1 MDSAADFLKTKSG
14 MNKNKVLKSS
24 VLPLAL
30 CLTTMTFS
38 PILVSKAIAEVQNVQ
53 QGELVKGTI
62 VDETGEPIIG
72 ATVLVVGGSATQG
85 TVADMD
91 GNFSIKVKPGA
102 KLKISYIGFA
112 DQVVPAKNGM
122 KVTMK
127 EGGAVNLNA
136 VEVVAYG
143 VQKKVTMTGA
153 ISSVKS
159 EDLVRTSVGSVNN
172 VLGGQLSGVTTVQYS
187 GEPGSDAAE
196 IFVRGK
202 ATWGDSQPLIQ
213 VDGVERTMAD
223 IDPNEIES
231 VTVLKDA
238 SATAV
243 FGVRG
248 ANGVVLITTKRGAQ
262 GKAKINVSTSWTALA
277 PTKMVEQASSYEYA
291 NFYNQ
296 MSLNDYWMRANKSV
310 AIGKYP
316 DLDAYT
322 AEHTFSNSFSEG
334 IIQKF
339 ATGSDPIRFPSTK
352 WADYIMKDVTLQQ
365 QHNLN
370 ISGGTDRVK
379 YFISAGYY
387 SQDGLFKEFDAGY
400 NYGYQYHRFNYRSNL
415 DLKATKTTTLS
426 FNVAGNVSN
435 ADKPYT
441 GSGAAGLIKQIY
453 YATPFSSPGIVD
465 NKLVYCTADYDD
477 QKLPFVGNAG
487 MGYYGNGFMQTNIN
501 KIQMDLVLDQK
512 LDFIT
517 KGLSFK
523 AKGSYNSAYTIN
535 KQGKSVVASF
545 NPLIQYEKDDQGQFI
560 LDAEGNKKIILNAD
574 GTPYIVY
581 RQNGNDT
588 DPSYSASQAKAR
600 DWYLE
605 GSFNYSRVFDKHTV
619 NALLL
624 YNQSKQYY
632 YSNSSYPDVPR
643 SYVGLVGRVTYD
655 YASRYMAEFNMG
667 YNGSENFAPGRRFGV
682 FPAGSVGW
690 ILSEEKFWKP
700 ISKVASFFKIRASW
714 GLVGNDKTKDAIRF
728 MYLADPYIT
737 GSYGLT
743 NNMTNWADSYGYLF
757 GNAQSGTVQGTSSVA
772 GAYESIKNNPD
783 IGWEKAFKQDYGFD
797 LYFFGDRF
805 KTTFDYYREHRTDIL
820 VRDETVPS
828 TIGFTMPYTNA
839 GEAKSWG
846 WELSLGYNDKI
857 GKDFRFWG
865 KLNLSYNQNEI
876 VEMKEEPKKNEYMMA
891 RGHRIGARS
900 MYKFWKYYEGEQTKV
915 EYEKTFGQPFPTQL
929 KDYLMPGDC
938 VYIDLDG
945 DGKINPNDK
954 TRDNGYTD
962 DPEYMAGLTLGFNYK
977 RLTFNMQLTGAW
989 NVSRYITDVF
999 RQPFYCSSNTTQGGL
1014 LSYHVNNT
1022 WTPQSYESQDALYP
1036 RATWDNA
1043 EQNYAESD
1051 LWEKDAKYLRLKTVS
1066 LSYDFINP
1074 AFKKIGMHKCEVT
1087 LSGYNLLTFTPYKW
1101 GDPETRASNAPSYP
1115 LQRTYTISLNVGF

>member
-1 MDSAADFLKTKSG
+1 MMKK
-14 MNKNKVLKSS
+14 S
-24 VLPLAL
+24 VLPFAL
-30 CLTTMTFS
+30 VCSALMLS
-38 PILVSKAIAEVQNVQ
+38 PYVGGQAHAEVQNVQ
-53 QGELVKGTI
+53 QAKAVKGTV
-62 VDETGEPIIG
+62 VDETGEPVIG
-72 ATVLVVGGSATQG
+72 ATVLVVGGSASQG
-85 TVADMD
+85 TITDMD
-91 GNFSIKVKPGA
+91 GNFSINVKLGQ
-102 KLKISYIGFA
+102 KLKITYIGYDESIVA
-112 DQVVPAKNGM
+112 AKEGM
-122 KVTMK
+122 KVQMK
-127 EGGAVNLNA
+127 TSGAVSLNT

-159 EDLVRTSVGSVNN
+159 DDLVRTSVGSVNN

-187 GEPGSDAAE
+187 GEPGDDAAE

-248 ANGVVLITTKRGAQ
+248 ANGVVLITTKRGSQ
-262 GKAKINVSTSWTALA
+262 GKAKISVSTSWTALS
-277 PTKMVEQASSYEYA
+277 PTKMVEQASSLEYA

-296 MSLNDYWMRANKSV
+296 MSENDYWQTANLAV
-310 AIGKYP
+310 ANGKYAS
-316 DLDAYT
+316 LEAYM
-322 AEHTFSNSFSEG
+322 AEKPFSKSFSDA

-339 ATGSDPIRFPSTK
+339 ATGSDPIRFPNTR

-379 YFISAGYY
+379 YFISTGYY
-387 SQDGLFKEFDAGY
+387 SQDGLFKEFGA
-400 NYGYQYHRFNYRSNL
+400 NYDFGYQYHRFNYRSNL

-453 YATPFSSPGIVD
+453 YATPFSSPGIID
-465 NKLVYCTADYDD
+465 NKLVYCTTDYTDGL
-477 QKLPFVGNAG
+477 KLPFVGGDG
-487 MGYYGNGFMQTNIN
+487 MGYYGKGFMQTNIN

-523 AKGSYNSAYTIN
+523 AKGSYNSAYTIS
-535 KQGKSVVASF
+535 KQGNCQVATY
-545 NPLIQYEKDDQGQFI
+545 NPLVQYDEQGNVI
-560 LDAEGNKKIILNAD
+560 YNAD

-588 DPSYSASQAKAR
+588 DPSYSASQGKAR

-605 GSFNYSRVFDKHTV
+605 GSFNYSRVFGKHTV
-619 NALLL
+619 NALML

-632 YSNSSYPDVPR
+632 YSNISYPDVPR

-655 YASRYMAEFNMG
+655 YANRYMAEFNIG
-667 YNGSENFAPGRRFGV
+667 YNGSENFAPGRRFGT
-682 FPAGSVGW
+682 FPAGSIGW
-690 ILSEEKFWKP
+690 IISEEKFWKP
-700 ISKVASFFKIRASW
+700 ISKIASFFKLRASW
-714 GLVGNDKTKDAIRF
+714 GLVGNDKTLDKIRF

-737 GSYGLT
+737 GSYGLV
-743 NNMTNWADSYGYLF
+743 NNMSNWADTYGYLF
-757 GNAQSGTVQGTSSVA
+757 GNAQSGTVQGTSSIA

-820 VRDETVPS
+820 VRDATVPS
-828 TIGFTMPYTNA
+828 SIGFTMPYTNA
-839 GEAKSWG
+839 GETKAWG

-857 GKDFRFWG
+857 GKNFRFWG

-876 VEMKEEPKKNEYMMA
+876 IEMKEEPQKNDYMLA
-891 RGHRIGARS
+891 KGHRIGARS
-900 MYKFWKYYEGEQTKV
+900 MYKFWKYYEGEQTKA
-915 EYEKTFGQPFPTQL
+915 EYEQTFGTPFPQQRITNLQ
-929 KDYLMPGDC
+929 PGDC
-938 VYIDLDG
+938 VYVDLDG
-945 DGKINPNDK
+945 DGKIDPNDM

-1022 WTPQSYESQDALYP
+1022 WTPGVYESQDALYP
-1036 RATWDNA
+1036 RATWANA
-1043 EQNYAESD
+1043 EQNYENSD

-1074 AFKKIGMHKCEVT
+1074 TFKKIGMNKCEVT

>member
-1 MDSAADFLKTKSG
+1 MMKK
-14 MNKNKVLKSS
+14 S
-24 VLPLAL
+24 VLPFAL
-30 CLTTMTFS
+30 VCSALMLN
-38 PILVSKAIAEVQNVQ
+38 PYVGGQAHAEVQNVQ
-53 QGELVKGTI
+53 QAKAVKGTV
-62 VDETGEPIIG
+62 VDETGEPVIG
-72 ATVLVVGGSATQG
+72 ATVLVVGGSASQG
-85 TVADMD
+85 TITDMD
-91 GNFSIKVKPGA
+91 GNFSINVKPGQ
-102 KLKISYIGFA
+102 KLKITYIGYDESIVA
-112 DQVVPAKNGM
+112 AKEGM
-122 KVTMK
+122 KVQMK
-127 EGGAVNLNA
+127 TSGAVSLNT

-159 EDLVRTSVGSVNN
+159 DDLVRTSVGSVNN

-187 GEPGSDAAE
+187 GEPGDDAAE

-248 ANGVVLITTKRGAQ
+248 ANGVVLITTKRGSQ
-262 GKAKINVSTSWTALA
+262 GKAKISVSTSWTALS
-277 PTKMVEQASSYEYA
+277 PTKMVEQASSLEYA

-296 MSLNDYWMRANKSV
+296 MSENDYWQTANLAV
-310 AIGKYP
+310 ANGKYSS
-316 DLDAYT
+316 LEAYM
-322 AEHTFSNSFSEG
+322 AEKPFSKSFSDA

-339 ATGSDPIRFPSTK
+339 ATGTDPIRFPNTR

-387 SQDGLFKEFDAGY
+387 SQDGLFKEFGA
-400 NYGYQYHRFNYRSNL
+400 NYDFGYQYHRFNYRSNL

-453 YATPFSSPGIVD
+453 YATPFSSPGIID
-465 NKLVYCTADYDD
+465 NKLVYCTTDYTDGL
-477 QKLPFVGNAG
+477 KLPFVGGNG

-501 KIQMDLVLDQK
+501 KLQMDLVLDQK

-535 KQGKSVVASF
+535 KQGNCQVASY
-545 NPLIQYEKDDQGQFI
+545 NPLVQYDEQGNVI
-560 LDAEGNKKIILNAD
+560 YNAD

-588 DPSYSASQAKAR
+588 DPSYSASQGKAR

-605 GSFNYSRVFDKHTV
+605 GSFKYSRVFGKHTV
-619 NALLL
+619 NALML

-632 YSNSSYPDVPR
+632 YSGSNSYPDVPR

-655 YASRYMAEFNMG
+655 YANRYMAEFNIG
-667 YNGSENFAPGRRFGV
+667 YNGSENFAPGRRFGT
-682 FPAGSVGW
+682 FPAGSIGW
-690 ILSEEKFWKP
+690 IISEEKFWKP
-700 ISKVASFFKIRASW
+700 ISKIASFFKLRASW
-714 GLVGNDKTKDAIRF
+714 GLVGNDKTADKIRF

-737 GSYGLT
+737 GSYGLV
-743 NNMTNWADSYGYLF
+743 NNMSDWADTYGYLF
-757 GNAQSGTVQGTSSVA
+757 GNAQSGTVQGTSSIA

-783 IGWEKAFKQDYGFD
+783 LGWEKAFKQDYGFD
-797 LYFFGDRF
+797 LYFLGDRF

-820 VRDETVPS
+820 VRDATVPS
-828 TIGFTMPYTNA
+828 SIGFTMPYTNA
-839 GEAKSWG
+839 GETKSWG

-876 VEMKEEPKKNEYMMA
+876 IEMKEEPQKNAYMFA
-891 RGHRIGARS
+891 KGHRICARS
-900 MYKFWKYYEGEQTKV
+900 MYKFWKYYEGEQTKA
-915 EYEKTFGQPFPTQL
+915 EYEQTFGTPFPKQL
-929 KDYLMPGDC
+929 ISNLQPGDC
-938 VYIDLDG
+938 VYVDLDG
-945 DGKINPNDK
+945 DGKIDPNDM

-999 RQPFYCSSNTTQGGL
+999 RQPFFCSSNTTQGGL

-1022 WTPQSYESQDALYP
+1022 WTPGVYESQDALYP
-1036 RATWDNA
+1036 RATWANA
-1043 EQNYAESD
+1043 EQNYAGSD

-1074 AFKKIGMHKCEVT
+1074 TFKKIGMNKCEVT

>member
-1 MDSAADFLKTKSG
+1 MMKK
-14 MNKNKVLKSS
+14 S
-24 VLPLAL
+24 VLPFAL
-30 CLTTMTFS
+30 VCSALMLN
-38 PILVSKAIAEVQNVQ
+38 PYVGGQAHAEVQNVQ
-53 QGELVKGTI
+53 QAKAITGTV
-62 VDETGEPIIG
+62 VDETGEPVIG
-72 ATVLVVGGSATQG
+72 ATVLVVGGKASQG
-85 TVADMD
+85 TITDMD
-91 GNFSIKVKPGA
+91 GNFSINVRPGQ
-102 KLKISYIGFA
+102 KLKITYIGY
-112 DQVVPAKNGM
+112 DESIVSAKEGM
-122 KVTMK
+122 KVQMK
-127 EGGAVNLNA
+127 TSGAVSLNT

-153 ISSVKS
+153 ISRVKS
-159 EDLVRTSVGSVNN
+159 DDLVRTSVGSVNN

-187 GEPGSDAAE
+187 GEPGDDAAE

-248 ANGVVLITTKRGAQ
+248 ANGVVLITTKRGSQ
-262 GKAKINVSTSWTALA
+262 GKAKISVSTSWTALS
-277 PTKMVEQASSYEYA
+277 PTKMVEQASSLEYA

-296 MSLNDYWMRANKSV
+296 MSENDYWQTANLAV
-310 AIGKYP
+310 ANGKYAS
-316 DLDAYT
+316 LEAYM
-322 AEHTFSNSFSEG
+322 AEKPFSKSFSDA

-339 ATGSDPIRFPSTK
+339 ATGSDPIRFPNTR

-387 SQDGLFKEFDAGY
+387 SQDGLFKEFGA
-400 NYGYQYHRFNYRSNL
+400 NYDFGYQYHRFNYRSNL

-453 YATPFSSPGIVD
+453 YATPFSSPGIID
-465 NKLVYCTADYDD
+465 NKLVYCTTDYTDGL
-477 QKLPFVGNAG
+477 KLPFVGGDG
-487 MGYYGNGFMQTNIN
+487 MGYYGKGFMQTNIN

-523 AKGSYNSAYTIN
+523 AKGSYNSAYTIS
-535 KQGKSVVASF
+535 KQGNCQVATY
-545 NPLIQYEKDDQGQFI
+545 NPLVQYDAQGNVI
-560 LDAEGNKKIILNAD
+560 YNAD

-588 DPSYSASQAKAR
+588 DPSYSASQDKAR

-605 GSFNYSRVFDKHTV
+605 GSFNYSRVFGKHTV
-619 NALLL
+619 NALML

-632 YSNSSYPDVPR
+632 YSKVSYQDVPR

-655 YASRYMAEFNMG
+655 YANRYMAEFNIG
-667 YNGSENFAPGRRFGV
+667 YNGSENFAPGRRFGT
-682 FPAGSVGW
+682 FPAGSIGW
-690 ILSEEKFWKP
+690 IISEEKFWKP
-700 ISKVASFFKIRASW
+700 ISKIASFFKLRASW
-714 GLVGNDKTKDAIRF
+714 GLVGNDKTLDKIRF

-737 GSYGLT
+737 GSYGLV
-743 NNMTNWADSYGYLF
+743 NNMSNWADTYGYLF
-757 GNAQSGTVQGTSSVA
+757 GNAQSGTVQGTSSIA

-820 VRDETVPS
+820 VRDATVPS
-828 TIGFTMPYTNA
+828 SIGFTMPYTNA
-839 GEAKSWG
+839 GETKAWG

-857 GKDFRFWG
+857 GKNFRFWG

-876 VEMKEEPKKNEYMMA
+876 IEMKEEPQKNDYMLA
-891 RGHRIGARS
+891 KGHRIGARS
-900 MYKFWKYYEGEQTKV
+900 MYKFWKYYEGEQTKA
-915 EYEKTFGQPFPTQL
+915 EYEQTFGTPFPQQRITNLQ
-929 KDYLMPGDC
+929 PGDC
-938 VYIDLDG
+938 VYVDLDG
-945 DGKINPNDK
+945 DGKIDPNDM

-1022 WTPQSYESQDALYP
+1022 WTPGVYESQDALYP
-1036 RATWDNA
+1036 RATWANA
-1043 EQNYAESD
+1043 EQNYENSD

-1074 AFKKIGMHKCEVT
+1074 TFKKIGMNKCEVT

>member
-1 MDSAADFLKTKSG
+1 MMKK
-14 MNKNKVLKSS
+14 S
-24 VLPLAL
+24 VLPFAL
-30 CLTTMTFS
+30 VCSALMLN
-38 PILVSKAIAEVQNVQ
+38 PYVGGQAHAEVQNVQ
-53 QGELVKGTI
+53 QAKAVKGTV
-62 VDETGEPIIG
+62 VDETGEPVIG
-72 ATVLVVGGSATQG
+72 ATVLVVGGSASQG
-85 TVADMD
+85 TITDMD
-91 GNFSIKVKPGA
+91 GNFSINVKPGQ
-102 KLKISYIGFA
+102 KLKITYIGYDESIVA
-112 DQVVPAKNGM
+112 AKEGM
-122 KVTMK
+122 KVQMK
-127 EGGAVNLNA
+127 TSGAVSLNT

-159 EDLVRTSVGSVNN
+159 DDLVRTSVGSVNN

-187 GEPGSDAAE
+187 GEPGDDAAE

-248 ANGVVLITTKRGAQ
+248 ANGVVLITTKRGSQ
-262 GKAKINVSTSWTALA
+262 GKAKISVSTSWTALS
-277 PTKMVEQASSYEYA
+277 PTKMVEQASSLEYA

-296 MSLNDYWMRANKSV
+296 MSENDYWQTANLAV
-310 AIGKYP
+310 ANGKYAS
-316 DLDAYT
+316 LEAYM
-322 AEHTFSNSFSEG
+322 AEKPFSKSFSDA

-339 ATGSDPIRFPSTK
+339 ATGSDPIRFPNTR
-352 WADYIMKDVTLQQ
+352 WAEYIMKDVTLQQ

-379 YFISAGYY
+379 YFISTGYY
-387 SQDGLFKEFDAGY
+387 SQDGLFKEFGA
-400 NYGYQYHRFNYRSNL
+400 NYDFGYQYHRFNYRSNL

-453 YATPFSSPGIVD
+453 YATPFSSPGIID
-465 NKLVYCTADYDD
+465 NKLVYCTTDYTDGL
-477 QKLPFVGNAG
+477 KLPFVGGDG
-487 MGYYGNGFMQTNIN
+487 MGYYGKGFMQTNIN

-523 AKGSYNSAYTIN
+523 AKGSYNSAYTIS
-535 KQGKSVVASF
+535 KQGNCQVATY
-545 NPLIQYEKDDQGQFI
+545 NPLVQYDEQGNVI
-560 LDAEGNKKIILNAD
+560 YNAD

-581 RQNGNDT
+581 RQNDNDT
-588 DPSYSASQAKAR
+588 DPSYSASQGKAR

-605 GSFNYSRVFDKHTV
+605 GSFNYSRVFGKHTV
-619 NALLL
+619 NALML

-632 YSNSSYPDVPR
+632 YSNISYPDVPR

-655 YASRYMAEFNMG
+655 YANRYMAEFNIG
-667 YNGSENFAPGRRFGV
+667 YNGSENFAPGRRFGT
-682 FPAGSVGW
+682 FPAGSIGW
-690 ILSEEKFWKP
+690 IISEEKFWKP
-700 ISKVASFFKIRASW
+700 ISKIASFFKLRASW
-714 GLVGNDKTKDAIRF
+714 GLVGNDKTLDKIRF

-737 GSYGLT
+737 GSYGLV
-743 NNMTNWADSYGYLF
+743 NNMSNWADTYGYLF
-757 GNAQSGTVQGTSSVA
+757 GNAQSGTVQGTSSIA

-820 VRDETVPS
+820 VRDATVPS
-828 TIGFTMPYTNA
+828 SIGFTMPYTNA
-839 GEAKSWG
+839 GETKAWG

-857 GKDFRFWG
+857 GKNFRFWG

-876 VEMKEEPKKNEYMMA
+876 IEMKEEPQKNDYMLA
-891 RGHRIGARS
+891 KGHRIGARS
-900 MYKFWKYYEGEQTKV
+900 MYKFWKYYEGEQTKT
-915 EYEKTFGQPFPTQL
+915 EYEQTFGTPFPQQRITNLQ
-929 KDYLMPGDC
+929 PGDC
-938 VYIDLDG
+938 VYVDLDG
-945 DGKINPNDK
+945 DGKIDPNDM

-1022 WTPQSYESQDALYP
+1022 WTPGVYESQDALYP
-1036 RATWDNA
+1036 RATWANA
-1043 EQNYAESD
+1043 EQNYENSD

-1074 AFKKIGMHKCEVT
+1074 TFKKIGMNKCEVT

>member
-1 MDSAADFLKTKSG
+1 MMKK
-14 MNKNKVLKSS
+14 S
-24 VLPLAL
+24 VLPFAL
-30 CLTTMTFS
+30 VCSALMLS
-38 PILVSKAIAEVQNVQ
+38 PYVGGQAHAEVQNVQ
-53 QGELVKGTI
+53 QAKAVKGTV
-62 VDETGEPIIG
+62 VDETGEPVIG
-72 ATVLVVGGSATQG
+72 ATVLIVGGSASQG
-85 TVADMD
+85 TITDMD
-91 GNFSIKVKPGA
+91 GNFSINVKLGQ
-102 KLKISYIGFA
+102 KLKITYIGYDESIVA
-112 DQVVPAKNGM
+112 AKEGM
-122 KVTMK
+122 KVQMK
-127 EGGAVNLNA
+127 TSGAVSLNT

-187 GEPGSDAAE
+187 GEPGDDAAE

-248 ANGVVLITTKRGAQ
+248 ANGVVLITTKRGSQ
-262 GKAKINVSTSWTALA
+262 GKAKISVSTSWTALS
-277 PTKMVEQASSYEYA
+277 PTKMVEQASSLEYA

-296 MSLNDYWMRANKSV
+296 MSENDYWQTANLAV
-310 AIGKYP
+310 ANGKYAS
-316 DLDAYT
+316 LEAYM
-322 AEHTFSNSFSEG
+322 AEKPFSKSFSDA

-339 ATGSDPIRFPSTK
+339 ATGSDPIRFPNTR

-379 YFISAGYY
+379 YFISTGYY
-387 SQDGLFKEFDAGY
+387 SQDGLFKEFGA
-400 NYGYQYHRFNYRSNL
+400 NYDFGYQYHRFNYRSNL

-453 YATPFSSPGIVD
+453 YATPFSSPGIID
-465 NKLVYCTADYDD
+465 NKLVYCTTDYTDGL
-477 QKLPFVGNAG
+477 KLPFVGGDG
-487 MGYYGNGFMQTNIN
+487 MGYYGKGFMQTNIN

-523 AKGSYNSAYTIN
+523 AKGSYNSAYTIS
-535 KQGKSVVASF
+535 KQGNCQVATY
-545 NPLIQYEKDDQGQFI
+545 NPLVQYDEQGNVI
-560 LDAEGNKKIILNAD
+560 YNAD

-588 DPSYSASQAKAR
+588 DPSYSASQGKAR

-605 GSFNYSRVFDKHTV
+605 GSFNYSRVFGKHTV
-619 NALLL
+619 NALML

-632 YSNSSYPDVPR
+632 YSNISYPDVPR

-655 YASRYMAEFNMG
+655 YANRYMAEFNIG
-667 YNGSENFAPGRRFGV
+667 YNGSENFAPGRRFGT
-682 FPAGSVGW
+682 FPAGSIGW
-690 ILSEEKFWKP
+690 IISEEKFWKP
-700 ISKVASFFKIRASW
+700 ISKIASFFKLRASW
-714 GLVGNDKTKDAIRF
+714 GLVGNDKTLDKIRF

-737 GSYGLT
+737 GSYGLV
-743 NNMTNWADSYGYLF
+743 NNMSNWADTYGYLF
-757 GNAQSGTVQGTSSVA
+757 GNAQPGTVQGTSSIA

-820 VRDETVPS
+820 VRDATVPS
-828 TIGFTMPYTNA
+828 SIGFTMPYTNA
-839 GEAKSWG
+839 GETKAWG

-857 GKDFRFWG
+857 GKNFRFWG

-876 VEMKEEPKKNEYMMA
+876 IEMKEEPQKNDYMLA
-891 RGHRIGARS
+891 KGHRIGARS
-900 MYKFWKYYEGEQTKV
+900 MYKFWKYYEGEQTKA
-915 EYEKTFGQPFPTQL
+915 EYEQTFGTPFPQQRITNLQ
-929 KDYLMPGDC
+929 PGDC
-938 VYIDLDG
+938 VYVDLDG
-945 DGKINPNDK
+945 DGKIDPNDM

-1022 WTPQSYESQDALYP
+1022 WTPGVYESQDALYP
-1036 RATWDNA
+1036 RATWANA
-1043 EQNYAESD
+1043 EQNYENSD

-1074 AFKKIGMHKCEVT
+1074 TFKKIGMNKCEVT

>member
-1 MDSAADFLKTKSG
+1 MMKK
-14 MNKNKVLKSS
+14 S
-24 VLPLAL
+24 VLPFAL
-30 CLTTMTFS
+30 VCSALMLN
-38 PILVSKAIAEVQNVQ
+38 PYVGGQAHAEVQNVQ
-53 QGELVKGTI
+53 QAKAVKGTV
-62 VDETGEPIIG
+62 VDETGEPVIG
-72 ATVLVVGGSATQG
+72 ATVLVVGGSASQG
-85 TVADMD
+85 TITDMD
-91 GNFSIKVKPGA
+91 GNFSINVKPGQ
-102 KLKISYIGFA
+102 KLKITYIGYDESIVA
-112 DQVVPAKNGM
+112 AKEGM
-122 KVTMK
+122 KVQMK
-127 EGGAVNLNA
+127 TSGAVSLNT

-159 EDLVRTSVGSVNN
+159 DDLVRTSVGSVNN

-187 GEPGSDAAE
+187 GEPGDDAAE

-248 ANGVVLITTKRGAQ
+248 ANGVVLITTKRGSQ
-262 GKAKINVSTSWTALA
+262 GKAKISVSTSWTALS
-277 PTKMVEQASSYEYA
+277 PTKMVEQASSLEYA

-296 MSLNDYWMRANKSV
+296 MSENDYWQTANLAV
-310 AIGKYP
+310 ANGKYAS
-316 DLDAYT
+316 LEAYM
-322 AEHTFSNSFSEG
+322 AEKPFSKSFSDA

-339 ATGSDPIRFPSTK
+339 ATGSDPIRFPNTR

-387 SQDGLFKEFDAGY
+387 SQDGLFKEFGA
-400 NYGYQYHRFNYRSNL
+400 NYDFGYQYHRFNYRSNL

-453 YATPFSSPGIVD
+453 YATPFSSPGIID
-465 NKLVYCTADYDD
+465 NKLVYCTTDYTDGL
-477 QKLPFVGNAG
+477 KLPFIGGDG
-487 MGYYGNGFMQTNIN
+487 MGYYGKGFMQTNIN

-523 AKGSYNSAYTIN
+523 AKGSYNSAYTIS
-535 KQGKSVVASF
+535 KQGNCQVASY
-545 NPLIQYEKDDQGQFI
+545 NPLVQYDEQGNVI
-560 LDAEGNKKIILNAD
+560 YNAD

-588 DPSYSASQAKAR
+588 DPSYSASQGKAR

-605 GSFNYSRVFDKHTV
+605 GSFNYSRVFGKHTV
-619 NALLL
+619 NALML

-632 YSNSSYPDVPR
+632 YSGSSSYPDVPR

-655 YASRYMAEFNMG
+655 YANRYMAEFNIG
-667 YNGSENFAPGRRFGV
+667 YNGSENFAPGRRFGT
-682 FPAGSVGW
+682 FPAGSIGW
-690 ILSEEKFWKP
+690 IISEEKFWKP
-700 ISKVASFFKIRASW
+700 ISKIASFFKLRASW
-714 GLVGNDKTKDAIRF
+714 GLVGNDKTADKIRF

-737 GSYGLT
+737 GSYGLV
-743 NNMTNWADSYGYLF
+743 NNMSDWADTYGYLF
-757 GNAQSGTVQGTSSVA
+757 GNAQSGTVQGTSSIA

-820 VRDETVPS
+820 VRDATVPS
-828 TIGFTMPYTNA
+828 SIGFTMPYTNA
-839 GEAKSWG
+839 GETKAWG

-857 GKDFRFWG
+857 GKNFRFWG

-876 VEMKEEPKKNEYMMA
+876 IEMKEEPQKNDYMLA
-891 RGHRIGARS
+891 KGHRIGARS
-900 MYKFWKYYEGEQTKV
+900 MYKFWKYYEGEQTKA
-915 EYEKTFGQPFPTQL
+915 EYEQTFGTPFPQQRITNLQ
-929 KDYLMPGDC
+929 PGDC
-938 VYIDLDG
+938 VYVDLDG
-945 DGKINPNDK
+945 DGKIDPNDM

-1022 WTPQSYESQDALYP
+1022 WTPGVYESQDALYP
-1036 RATWDNA
+1036 RATWANA
-1043 EQNYAESD
+1043 EQNYENSD

-1074 AFKKIGMHKCEVT
+1074 TFKKIGMNKCEVT

>member
-1 MDSAADFLKTKSG
+1 

-728 MYLADPYIT
+728 LYLADPYIT

-743 NNMTNWADSYGYLF
+743 NNMNNWADSYGYLF

-1022 WTPQSYESQDALYP
+1022 WTPESYESQDALYP

>member
-1 MDSAADFLKTKSG
+1 MSKQ
-14 MNKNKVLKSS
+14 NKMMKKS
-24 VLPLAL
+24 VLPFAL
-30 CLTTMTFS
+30 VCSALMLN
-38 PILVSKAIAEVQNVQ
+38 PYVGGQAHAEVQNVQ
-53 QGELVKGTI
+53 QAKAVKGTV
-62 VDETGEPIIG
+62 VDETGEPVIG
-72 ATVLVVGGSATQG
+72 ATVLVVGGSASQG
-85 TVADMD
+85 TITDMD
-91 GNFSIKVKPGA
+91 GNFSINVKPGQ
-102 KLKISYIGFA
+102 KLKITYIGYDESIVA
-112 DQVVPAKNGM
+112 AKEGM
-122 KVTMK
+122 KVQMK
-127 EGGAVNLNA
+127 TSGAVSLNT

-159 EDLVRTSVGSVNN
+159 DDLVRTSVGSVNN

-187 GEPGSDAAE
+187 GEPGDDAAE

-248 ANGVVLITTKRGAQ
+248 ANGVVLITTKRGSQ
-262 GKAKINVSTSWTALA
+262 GKAKISVSTSWTALS
-277 PTKMVEQASSYEYA
+277 PTKMVEQASSLEYA

-296 MSLNDYWMRANKSV
+296 MSENDYWQTANLAV
-310 AIGKYP
+310 ANGKYAS
-316 DLDAYT
+316 LEAYM
-322 AEHTFSNSFSEG
+322 AEKPFSKSFSDA

-339 ATGSDPIRFPSTK
+339 ATGSDPIRFPNTR

-379 YFISAGYY
+379 YFISTGYY
-387 SQDGLFKEFDAGY
+387 SQDGLFKEFGA
-400 NYGYQYHRFNYRSNL
+400 NYDFGYQYHRFNYRSNL

-435 ADKPYT
+435 AYKPYT

-453 YATPFSSPGIVD
+453 YATPFSSPGIID
-465 NKLVYCTADYDD
+465 NKLVYCTTDYTDGL
-477 QKLPFVGNAG
+477 KLPFTGDNG

-535 KQGKSVVASF
+535 KQGNCQVANY
-545 NPLIQYEKDDQGQFI
+545 NPLVQYDEQGNVI
-560 LDAEGNKKIILNAD
+560 YNAD

-588 DPSYSASQAKAR
+588 DPSYSASQGKAR

-605 GSFNYSRVFDKHTV
+605 GSFNYSRVFGKHTV
-619 NALLL
+619 NALML

-632 YSNSSYPDVPR
+632 YSGSSSYPDVPR

-655 YASRYMAEFNMG
+655 YANRYMAEFNIG
-667 YNGSENFAPGRRFGV
+667 YNGSENFAPGRRFGT
-682 FPAGSVGW
+682 FPAGSIGW
-690 ILSEEKFWKP
+690 IISEEKFWKP
-700 ISKVASFFKIRASW
+700 ISKIASFFKLRASW
-714 GLVGNDKTKDAIRF
+714 GLVGNDKTADKIRF

-737 GSYGLT
+737 GSYGLV
-743 NNMTNWADSYGYLF
+743 NNMSDWADTYGYLF
-757 GNAQSGTVQGTSSVA
+757 GNAQSGTVQGTSSIA

-820 VRDETVPS
+820 VRDATVPS
-828 TIGFTMPYTNA
+828 SIGFTMPYTNA
-839 GEAKSWG
+839 GETKAWG

-857 GKDFRFWG
+857 GKNFRFWG

-876 VEMKEEPKKNEYMMA
+876 IEMKEEPQKNDYMLA
-891 RGHRIGARS
+891 KGHRIGARS
-900 MYKFWKYYEGEQTKV
+900 MYKFWKYYEGEQTKA
-915 EYEKTFGQPFPTQL
+915 EYEQTFGTPFPQQRITNLQ
-929 KDYLMPGDC
+929 PGDC
-938 VYIDLDG
+938 VYVDLDG
-945 DGKINPNDK
+945 DGKIDPNDM

-1022 WTPQSYESQDALYP
+1022 WTPGVYESQDALYP
-1036 RATWDNA
+1036 RATWANA
-1043 EQNYAESD
+1043 EQNYENSD

-1074 AFKKIGMHKCEVT
+1074 TFKKIGMNKCEVT

>member
-1 MDSAADFLKTKSG
+1 

-728 MYLADPYIT
+728 IYLADPYIT

-1022 WTPQSYESQDALYP
+1022 WTPESYESQDALYP

>member
-1 MDSAADFLKTKSG
+1 MSKQ
-14 MNKNKVLKSS
+14 NKMMKKS
-24 VLPLAL
+24 VLPFAL
-30 CLTTMTFS
+30 VCSALMLS
-38 PILVSKAIAEVQNVQ
+38 PYVGGQAHAEVQNVQ
-53 QGELVKGTI
+53 QAKAVKGTV
-62 VDETGEPIIG
+62 VDETGEPVIG
-72 ATVLVVGGSATQG
+72 ATVLVVGGSASQG
-85 TVADMD
+85 TITDMD
-91 GNFSIKVKPGA
+91 GNFSINVKLGQ
-102 KLKISYIGFA
+102 KLKITYIGYDESIVA
-112 DQVVPAKNGM
+112 AKEGM
-122 KVTMK
+122 KVQMK
-127 EGGAVNLNA
+127 TSGAVSLNT

-248 ANGVVLITTKRGAQ
+248 ANGVVLITTKRGSQ
-262 GKAKINVSTSWTALA
+262 GKAKISVSTSWTALS
-277 PTKMVEQASSYEYA
+277 PTKMVEQASSLEYA

-296 MSLNDYWMRANKSV
+296 MSENDYWQTANLAV
-310 AIGKYP
+310 ANGKYSS
-316 DLDAYT
+316 LEAYM
-322 AEHTFSNSFSEG
+322 AEKPFSKSFSDA

-339 ATGSDPIRFPSTK
+339 ATGSDPIRFPNTR
-352 WADYIMKDVTLQQ
+352 WAEYIMKDVTLQQ

-387 SQDGLFKEFDAGY
+387 SQDGLFKEFGA
-400 NYGYQYHRFNYRSNL
+400 NYDFGYQYHRFNYRSNL
-415 DLKATKTTTLS
+415 DLKATNTTTLS

-453 YATPFSSPGIVD
+453 YATPFSSPGIID
-465 NKLVYCTADYDD
+465 NKLVYCTTDYTDGL
-477 QKLPFVGNAG
+477 KLPFTGDNG

-535 KQGKSVVASF
+535 KQGNCQVANY
-545 NPLIQYEKDDQGQFI
+545 NPLVQYDEQGNVI
-560 LDAEGNKKIILNAD
+560 YNAD

-588 DPSYSASQAKAR
+588 DPSYSASQGKAR

-605 GSFNYSRVFDKHTV
+605 GSFNYSRVFGKHTV
-619 NALLL
+619 NALML

-632 YSNSSYPDVPR
+632 YSGSSSYPDVPR

-655 YASRYMAEFNMG
+655 YANRYMAEFNIG
-667 YNGSENFAPGRRFGV
+667 YNGSENFAPGRRFGT
-682 FPAGSVGW
+682 FPAGSIGW
-690 ILSEEKFWKP
+690 IISEEKFWKP
-700 ISKVASFFKIRASW
+700 ISKIASFFKLRASW
-714 GLVGNDKTKDAIRF
+714 GLVGNDKTADKIRF

-737 GSYGLT
+737 GSYGLV
-743 NNMTNWADSYGYLF
+743 NNMSDWADTYGYLF
-757 GNAQSGTVQGTSSVA
+757 GNAQSGTVQGTSSIA

-820 VRDETVPS
+820 VRDATVPS
-828 TIGFTMPYTNA
+828 SIGFTMPYTNA
-839 GEAKSWG
+839 GETKAWG

-857 GKDFRFWG
+857 GKNFRFWG

-876 VEMKEEPKKNEYMMA
+876 IEMKEEPQKNDYMLA
-891 RGHRIGARS
+891 KGHRIGARS
-900 MYKFWKYYEGEQTKV
+900 MYKFWKYYEGEQTKA
-915 EYEKTFGQPFPTQL
+915 EYEQTFGTPFPQQRITNLQ
-929 KDYLMPGDC
+929 PGDC
-938 VYIDLDG
+938 VYVDLDG
-945 DGKINPNDK
+945 DGKIDPNDM

-1022 WTPQSYESQDALYP
+1022 WTPGVYESQDALYP
-1036 RATWDNA
+1036 RATWANA
-1043 EQNYAESD
+1043 EQNYENSD

-1074 AFKKIGMHKCEVT
+1074 TFKKIGMNKCEVT

>member
-1 MDSAADFLKTKSG
+1 

-728 MYLADPYIT
+728 LYLADPYIT

-915 EYEKTFGQPFPTQL
+915 EYEKSFGQPFPTQL

-1022 WTPQSYESQDALYP
+1022 WTPESYESQDALYP

>member
-1 MDSAADFLKTKSG
+1 MMKK
-14 MNKNKVLKSS
+14 S
-24 VLPLAL
+24 VLPFAL
-30 CLTTMTFS
+30 VCSALMLS
-38 PILVSKAIAEVQNVQ
+38 PYVGGQAHAEVLNVQ
-53 QGELVKGTI
+53 QAKAVKGTV
-62 VDETGEPIIG
+62 VDETGEPVIG
-72 ATVLVVGGSATQG
+72 ATVLIVGGSASQG
-85 TVADMD
+85 TITDMD
-91 GNFSIKVKPGA
+91 GNFSINVKPGQ
-102 KLKISYIGFA
+102 KLKITYIGYDESIVA
-112 DQVVPAKNGM
+112 AKEGM
-122 KVTMK
+122 KVQMK
-127 EGGAVNLNA
+127 TSGAVSLNT

-159 EDLVRTSVGSVNN
+159 DDLVRTSVGSVNN

-187 GEPGSDAAE
+187 GEPGDDAAE

-248 ANGVVLITTKRGAQ
+248 ANGVVLITTKRGSQ
-262 GKAKINVSTSWTALA
+262 GKAKISVSTSWTALS
-277 PTKMVEQASSYEYA
+277 PTKMVEQASSLEYA

-296 MSLNDYWMRANKSV
+296 MSENDYWQTANLAV
-310 AIGKYP
+310 ANGKYSS
-316 DLDAYT
+316 LEAYM
-322 AEHTFSNSFSEG
+322 AEKPFSKSFSDA

-339 ATGSDPIRFPSTK
+339 ATGSDPIRFPNTR

-379 YFISAGYY
+379 YFISTGYY
-387 SQDGLFKEFDAGY
+387 SQDGLFKEFGA
-400 NYGYQYHRFNYRSNL
+400 NYDFGYQYHRFNYRSNL

-453 YATPFSSPGIVD
+453 YATPFSSPGIID
-465 NKLVYCTADYDD
+465 NKLVYCTTDYTDGL
-477 QKLPFVGNAG
+477 KLPFVGGDG
-487 MGYYGNGFMQTNIN
+487 MGYYGKGFMQTNIN

-523 AKGSYNSAYTIN
+523 AKGSYNSAYTIS
-535 KQGKSVVASF
+535 KQGNCQVATY
-545 NPLIQYEKDDQGQFI
+545 NPLVQYDEQGNVI
-560 LDAEGNKKIILNAD
+560 YNAD

-588 DPSYSASQAKAR
+588 DPSYSASQGKAR

-605 GSFNYSRVFDKHTV
+605 GSFNYSRVFGKHTV
-619 NALLL
+619 NALML

-632 YSNSSYPDVPR
+632 YSNISYPDVPR

-655 YASRYMAEFNMG
+655 YANRYMAEFNIG
-667 YNGSENFAPGRRFGV
+667 YNGSENFAPGRRFGT
-682 FPAGSVGW
+682 FPAGSIGW
-690 ILSEEKFWKP
+690 IISEEKFWKP
-700 ISKVASFFKIRASW
+700 ISKIASFFKLRASW
-714 GLVGNDKTKDAIRF
+714 GLVGNDKTLDKIRF

-737 GSYGLT
+737 GSYGLV
-743 NNMTNWADSYGYLF
+743 NNMSNWADTYGYLF
-757 GNAQSGTVQGTSSVA
+757 GNAQPGTVQGTSSIA

-820 VRDETVPS
+820 VRDATVPS
-828 TIGFTMPYTNA
+828 SIGFTMPYTNA
-839 GEAKSWG
+839 GETKAWG

-857 GKDFRFWG
+857 GKNFRFWG

-876 VEMKEEPKKNEYMMA
+876 IEMKEEPQKNDYMLA
-891 RGHRIGARS
+891 KGHRIGARS
-900 MYKFWKYYEGEQTKV
+900 MYKFWKYYEGEQTKA
-915 EYEKTFGQPFPTQL
+915 EYEQTFGTPFPQQRITNLQ
-929 KDYLMPGDC
+929 PGDC
-938 VYIDLDG
+938 VYVDLDG
-945 DGKINPNDK
+945 DGKIDPNDM

-1022 WTPQSYESQDALYP
+1022 WTPGVYESQDALYP
-1036 RATWDNA
+1036 RATWANA
-1043 EQNYAESD
+1043 EQNYENSD

-1074 AFKKIGMHKCEVT
+1074 TFKKIGMNKCEVT

>member
-1 MDSAADFLKTKSG
+1 MSKQNELLRK
-14 MNKNKVLKSS
+14 S
-24 VLPLAL
+24 VLPFALVCSALVLAPN
-30 CLTTMTFS
+30 MGGQ
-38 PILVSKAIAEVQNVQ
+38 VHAEVLNAQ
-53 QGELVKGTI
+53 QTKSVKGTV
-62 VDETGEPIIG
+62 VDETGEPVIG
-72 ATVLVVGGSATQG
+72 ATILIVGGSATQG
-85 TVADMD
+85 TVSDMD
-91 GNFSIKVKPGA
+91 GNFAINTKPGA
-102 KLKISYIGFA
+102 KLKITYIGCET
-112 DQVVPAKNGM
+112 QVVSAKDGM
-122 KVTMK
+122 KVQLK
-127 EGGAVNLNA
+127 SAGAVSLNT

-172 VLGGQLSGVTTVQYS
+172 ILGGQLSGVTTVQYS

-202 ATWGDSQPLIQ
+202 ATFGDSAPLIQ
-213 VDGVERTMAD
+213 VDGVERTMGD

-262 GKAKINVSTSWTALA
+262 GKAKISVSTAWTALS

-296 MSLNDYWMRANKSV
+296 MSYNDYLQNANVAVANGTYASV
-310 AIGKYP
+310 
-316 DLDAYT
+316 DAYM
-322 AEHTFSNSFSEG
+322 ADSKNAFNPSFSAA
-334 IIQKF
+334 IVQKF
-339 ATGSDPIRFPSTK
+339 KDGSDPIRFPSTK

-387 SQDGLFKEFDAGY
+387 SQGGLFKEFDRGY
-400 NYGYQYHRFNYRSNL
+400 DYGYQYQRFNYRGNL
-415 DLKATKTTTLS
+415 DLQATKTTTLS

-441 GSGAAGLIKQIY
+441 GQGTSGMIKNIY

-465 NKLVYCTADYDD
+465 GKMVYCTTDYTDGLN
-477 QKLPFVGNAG
+477 LPFLGSSG
-487 MGYYGNGFMQTNIN
+487 MAYYGNGFMQTNVN
-501 KIQMDLVLDQK
+501 KIQMDLVLNQK
-512 LDFIT
+512 LDFLT

-523 AKGSYNSAYTIN
+523 VKGSYNSAYTISKEGN
-535 KQGKSVVASF
+535 CGVATF
-545 NPLIQYEKDDQGQFI
+545 NPIVQYDDTTGKV
-560 LDAEGNKKIILNAD
+560 LYNAD
-574 GTPYIVY
+574 GTPVIAY

-588 DPSYSASQAKAR
+588 DPSYTASQAKAR

-605 GSFNYSRVFDKHTV
+605 GSFNYSRVFGKHTV

-632 YSNSSYPDVPR
+632 YSSSSYPDVPR

-655 YASRYMAEFNMG
+655 YANRYMAEFNIG
-667 YNGSENFAPGRRFGV
+667 YNGSENFAPGRRFGT
-682 FPAGSVGW
+682 FPAGSIGW
-690 ILSEEKFWKP
+690 IASEEKFWKP
-700 ISKVASFFKIRASW
+700 ISKVVSFFKLRASW
-714 GLVGNDKTKDAIRF
+714 GLVGNDKTTDAIRF
-728 MYLADPYIT
+728 MYLADPFVT
-737 GSYGLT
+737 GSYGLMSNVMSSDT
-743 NNMTNWADSYGYLF
+743 DTYGYLF
-757 GNAQSGTVQGTSSVA
+757 GNAQSGTTSGTSGIA
-772 GAYESIKNNPD
+772 GAYEYVKNNPD
-783 IGWEKAFKQDYGFD
+783 VGWEKALKQDYGFD
-797 LYFFGDRF
+797 MYFFKDRL

-820 VRDETVPS
+820 IRDATVPS

-839 GEAKSWG
+839 GETKAWG
-846 WELSLGYNDKI
+846 WELSVGYNDKI
-857 GKDFRFWG
+857 GKDFRYWG
-865 KLNLSYNQNEI
+865 KLNVSYNQNEI
-876 VEMKEEPKKNEYMMA
+876 IEMKETPQKNDYMLA
-891 RGHRIGARS
+891 KGHRIGSRS
-900 MYKFWKYYEGEQTKV
+900 MYKFWKYYEGEKTKE
-915 EYEKTFGQPFPTQL
+915 EYQQTFGKPFPTQL
-929 KDYLMPGDC
+929 VANLQPGDC
-938 VYIDLDG
+938 VYVDLDG
-945 DGKINPNDK
+945 NGKIDQNDM

-977 RLTFNMQLTGAW
+977 RFTFNAQLTGAW
-989 NVSRYITDVF
+989 NVTRYITDVF

-1022 WTPQSYESQDALYP
+1022 WTPGVYESQDALYP
-1036 RATWDNA
+1036 RATWANA
-1043 EQNYAESD
+1043 VQNYAGSD

-1074 AFKKIGMHKCEVT
+1074 VFKRIGMHKFEVT

>member
-1 MDSAADFLKTKSG
+1 M
-14 MNKNKVLKSS
+14 
-24 VLPLAL
+24 
-30 CLTTMTFS
+30 
-38 PILVSKAIAEVQNVQ
+38 
-53 QGELVKGTI
+53 
-62 VDETGEPIIG
+62 
-72 ATVLVVGGSATQG
+72 
-85 TVADMD
+85 
-91 GNFSIKVKPGA
+91 
-102 KLKISYIGFA
+102 
-112 DQVVPAKNGM
+112 
-122 KVTMK
+122 
-127 EGGAVNLNA
+127 
-136 VEVVAYG
+136 
-143 VQKKVTMTGA
+143 
-153 ISSVKS
+153 
-159 EDLVRTSVGSVNN
+159 VRTSVGSVYN

-248 ANGVVLITTKRGAQ
+248 ANGVVLSPSQRGYLRTQ
-262 GKAKINVSTSWTALA
+262 NISLKTSCTPLSH
-277 PTKMVEQASSYEYA
+277 TKMVEQASSYEYA

-296 MSLNDYWMRANKSV
+296 MSENDYWQTANLAV
-310 AIGKYP
+310 ANGKYSS
-316 DLDAYT
+316 LEAYM
-322 AEHTFSNSFSEG
+322 AKKPFSKSFSDA

-339 ATGSDPIRFPSTK
+339 ATGSDPIRFPNTR

-365 QHNLN
+365 QHNLK

-387 SQDGLFKEFDAGY
+387 SQDGLFKEFGA
-400 NYGYQYHRFNYRSNL
+400 NYDFGYQYHRFNYRSNL

-465 NKLVYCTADYDD
+465 NKLVYCTTDYTDGL
-477 QKLPFVGNAG
+477 KLPFVGGSG

-501 KIQMDLVLDQK
+501 KLQMDLVLNQK

-535 KQGKSVVASF
+535 KQGNCQVASY
-545 NPLIQYEKDDQGQFI
+545 NPLVQYDEQGNVI
-560 LDAEGNKKIILNAD
+560 YNAD

-588 DPSYSASQAKAR
+588 DPSYSASQGKAR

-605 GSFNYSRVFDKHTV
+605 GSFNYSRVFGKHTV
-619 NALLL
+619 NALML

-632 YSNSSYPDVPR
+632 YSGTSYPDVPR

-655 YASRYMAEFNMG
+655 YANKYMAEFNIG
-667 YNGSENFAPGRRFGV
+667 YNGSENFAPGRRFGT
-682 FPAGSVGW
+682 FPAGSIGW

-700 ISKVASFFKIRASW
+700 ISKVASFFKLRASW
-714 GLVGNDKTKDAIRF
+714 GLVGNDKTLDRIRF

-743 NNMTNWADSYGYLF
+743 NNMSNWADTYGYLF
-757 GNAQSGTVQGTSSVA
+757 GNAQSGTVQGTSSIA

-820 VRDETVPS
+820 VRDATVPS

-839 GEAKSWG
+839 GETKSWG

-876 VEMKEEPKKNEYMMA
+876 IEMREEPQKNDYMLA
-891 RGHRIGARS
+891 KGHRIGARS
-900 MYKFWKYYEGEQTKV
+900 MYKFWKYYEGEQTKA
-915 EYEKTFGQPFPTQL
+915 EYEQTFGAPFPQQL
-929 KDYLMPGDC
+929 ISNLQPGDC
-938 VYIDLDG
+938 VYVDLDG
-945 DGKINPNDK
+945 DGKIDPNDM

-999 RQPFYCSSNTTQGGL
+999 RQPFFCSSNTTQGGL

-1022 WTPQSYESQDALYP
+1022 WTPGVYESQDALYP
-1036 RATWDNA
+1036 RATWANA
-1043 EQNYAESD
+1043 EQNYAGSD

-1074 AFKKIGMHKCEVT
+1074 TFKKIGMNKCEVT

>member
-1 MDSAADFLKTKSG
+1 MMKK
-14 MNKNKVLKSS
+14 S
-24 VLPLAL
+24 VLPFAL
-30 CLTTMTFS
+30 VCSALMLN
-38 PILVSKAIAEVQNVQ
+38 PYVGGQAHAEVQNVLQ
-53 QGELVKGTI
+53 AKAVKGTV
-62 VDETGEPIIG
+62 VDETGEPVIG
-72 ATVLVVGGSATQG
+72 ATVLVVGGSASQG
-85 TVADMD
+85 TITDMD
-91 GNFSIKVKPGA
+91 GNFSINVKPGQ
-102 KLKISYIGFA
+102 KLKITYIGYDESIVA
-112 DQVVPAKNGM
+112 AKEGM
-122 KVTMK
+122 KVQMK
-127 EGGAVNLNA
+127 TSGAVSLNT

-159 EDLVRTSVGSVNN
+159 DDLVRTSVGSVNN

-187 GEPGSDAAE
+187 GEPGDDAAE

-248 ANGVVLITTKRGAQ
+248 ANGVVLITTKRGSQ
-262 GKAKINVSTSWTALA
+262 GKAKISVSTSWTALS
-277 PTKMVEQASSYEYA
+277 PTKMVEQASSLEYA

-296 MSLNDYWMRANKSV
+296 MSENDYWQTANLAV
-310 AIGKYP
+310 ANGKYAS
-316 DLDAYT
+316 LEAYM
-322 AEHTFSNSFSEG
+322 AEKPFSKSFSDA

-339 ATGSDPIRFPSTK
+339 ATGSDPIRFPNTR

-379 YFISAGYY
+379 YFISTGYY
-387 SQDGLFKEFDAGY
+387 SQDGLFKEFGA
-400 NYGYQYHRFNYRSNL
+400 NYDFGYQYHRFNYRSNL

-453 YATPFSSPGIVD
+453 YATPFSSPGIID
-465 NKLVYCTADYDD
+465 NKLVYCTTDYTDGL
-477 QKLPFVGNAG
+477 KLPFVGGDG
-487 MGYYGNGFMQTNIN
+487 MGYYGKGFMQTNIN

-523 AKGSYNSAYTIN
+523 AKGSYNSAYTIS
-535 KQGKSVVASF
+535 KQGNCQVATY
-545 NPLIQYEKDDQGQFI
+545 NPLVQYDEQGNVI
-560 LDAEGNKKIILNAD
+560 YNAD

-588 DPSYSASQAKAR
+588 DPSYSASQGKAR

-605 GSFNYSRVFDKHTV
+605 GSFNYSRVFGKHTV
-619 NALLL
+619 NALML

-632 YSNSSYPDVPR
+632 YSNISYPDVPR

-655 YASRYMAEFNMG
+655 YANRYMAEFNIG
-667 YNGSENFAPGRRFGV
+667 YNGSENFAPGRRFGT
-682 FPAGSVGW
+682 FPAGSIGW
-690 ILSEEKFWKP
+690 IISEEKFWKP
-700 ISKVASFFKIRASW
+700 ISKIASFFKLRASW
-714 GLVGNDKTKDAIRF
+714 GLVGNDKTLDKIRF

-737 GSYGLT
+737 GSYGLV
-743 NNMTNWADSYGYLF
+743 NNMSNWADTYGYLF
-757 GNAQSGTVQGTSSVA
+757 GNAQSGTVQGTSSIA

-805 KTTFDYYREHRTDIL
+805 KTTFDYYRDHRTDIL
-820 VRDETVPS
+820 VRDATVPS
-828 TIGFTMPYTNA
+828 SIGFTMPYTNA
-839 GEAKSWG
+839 GETKAWG

-857 GKDFRFWG
+857 GKNFRFWG

-876 VEMKEEPKKNEYMMA
+876 IEMKEEPQKNDYMLA
-891 RGHRIGARS
+891 KGHRIGARS
-900 MYKFWKYYEGEQTKV
+900 MYKFWKYYEGEQTKA
-915 EYEKTFGQPFPTQL
+915 EYEQTFGTPFPQQRITNLQ
-929 KDYLMPGDC
+929 PGDC
-938 VYIDLDG
+938 VYVDLDG
-945 DGKINPNDK
+945 DGKIDPNDM

-1022 WTPQSYESQDALYP
+1022 WTPGVYESQDALYP
-1036 RATWDNA
+1036 RATWANA
-1043 EQNYAESD
+1043 EQNYENSD

-1074 AFKKIGMHKCEVT
+1074 TFKKIGMNKCEVT

>member
-1 MDSAADFLKTKSG
+1 MSKQ
-14 MNKNKVLKSS
+14 NKMMKKS
-24 VLPLAL
+24 VLPFAL
-30 CLTTMTFS
+30 VCSALMLN
-38 PILVSKAIAEVQNVQ
+38 PYMGGQARAEVQNVQ
-53 QGELVKGTI
+53 QAKAVKGTV
-62 VDETGEPIIG
+62 VDETGEPVIG
-72 ATVLVVGGSATQG
+72 ATVLVVGGSASQG
-85 TVADMD
+85 TITDMD
-91 GNFSIKVKPGA
+91 GNFSVNVKPGQ
-102 KLKISYIGFA
+102 KLKITYIGY
-112 DQVVPAKNGM
+112 DESIVTAKEGM
-122 KVTMK
+122 KVQMK
-127 EGGAVNLNA
+127 TSGAVSLNT

-187 GEPGSDAAE
+187 GEPGDDAAE

-248 ANGVVLITTKRGAQ
+248 ANGVVLITTKRGSQ
-262 GKAKINVSTSWTALA
+262 GKAKISVSTSWTALS
-277 PTKMVEQASSYEYA
+277 PTKMVEQASSLEYA

-296 MSLNDYWMRANKSV
+296 MSENDYWQTANLAV
-310 AIGKYP
+310 ANGKYAS
-316 DLDAYT
+316 LEAYM
-322 AEHTFSNSFSEG
+322 AEKPFSKSFSDA

-339 ATGSDPIRFPSTK
+339 ATGSDPIRFPNTR

-379 YFISAGYY
+379 YFISTGYY
-387 SQDGLFKEFDAGY
+387 SQDGLFKEFGA
-400 NYGYQYHRFNYRSNL
+400 NYDFGYQYHRFNYRSNL

-453 YATPFSSPGIVD
+453 YATPFSSPGIID
-465 NKLVYCTADYDD
+465 NKLVYCTTDYTDGL
-477 QKLPFVGNAG
+477 KLPFVGGDG
-487 MGYYGNGFMQTNIN
+487 MGYYGKGFMQTNIN

-523 AKGSYNSAYTIN
+523 AKGSYNSAYTIS
-535 KQGKSVVASF
+535 KQGNCQVATY
-545 NPLIQYEKDDQGQFI
+545 NPLVQYDEQGNVI
-560 LDAEGNKKIILNAD
+560 YNAD

-581 RQNGNDT
+581 RQNDNDT
-588 DPSYSASQAKAR
+588 DPSYSASQGKAR

-605 GSFNYSRVFDKHTV
+605 GSFNYSRVFGKHTV
-619 NALLL
+619 NALML

-632 YSNSSYPDVPR
+632 YSNISYPDVPR

-655 YASRYMAEFNMG
+655 YANRYMAEFNIG
-667 YNGSENFAPGRRFGV
+667 YNGSENFAPGRRFGT
-682 FPAGSVGW
+682 FPAGSIGW
-690 ILSEEKFWKP
+690 IISEEKFWKP
-700 ISKVASFFKIRASW
+700 ISKIASFFKLRASW
-714 GLVGNDKTKDAIRF
+714 GLVGNDKTLDKIRF

-737 GSYGLT
+737 GSYGLV
-743 NNMTNWADSYGYLF
+743 NNMSNWADTYGYLF
-757 GNAQSGTVQGTSSVA
+757 GNAQSGTVQGTSSIA

-820 VRDETVPS
+820 VRDATVPS
-828 TIGFTMPYTNA
+828 SIGFTMPYTNA
-839 GEAKSWG
+839 GETKAWG

-857 GKDFRFWG
+857 GKNFRFWG

-876 VEMKEEPKKNEYMMA
+876 IEMKEEPQKNDYMLA
-891 RGHRIGARS
+891 KGHRIGARS
-900 MYKFWKYYEGEQTKV
+900 MYKFWKYYEGEQTKA
-915 EYEKTFGQPFPTQL
+915 EYEQTFGTPFPQQRITNLQ
-929 KDYLMPGDC
+929 PGDC
-938 VYIDLDG
+938 VYVDLDG
-945 DGKINPNDK
+945 DGKIDPNDM

-1022 WTPQSYESQDALYP
+1022 WTPGVYESQDALYP
-1036 RATWDNA
+1036 RATWANA
-1043 EQNYAESD
+1043 EQNYENSD

-1074 AFKKIGMHKCEVT
+1074 TFKKIGMNKCEVT

>member
-1 MDSAADFLKTKSG
+1 MMKK
-14 MNKNKVLKSS
+14 S
-24 VLPLAL
+24 VLPFAL
-30 CLTTMTFS
+30 VCSALMLN
-38 PILVSKAIAEVQNVQ
+38 PYVGGQAHAEVQNVQ
-53 QGELVKGTI
+53 QAKAVKGTV
-62 VDETGEPIIG
+62 VDETGEPVIG
-72 ATVLVVGGSATQG
+72 ATVLVVGGSASQG
-85 TVADMD
+85 TITDMD
-91 GNFSIKVKPGA
+91 GNFSINVKPGQ
-102 KLKISYIGFA
+102 KLKITYIGYDESIVA
-112 DQVVPAKNGM
+112 AKEGM
-122 KVTMK
+122 KVQMK
-127 EGGAVNLNA
+127 TSGAVSLNT

-187 GEPGSDAAE
+187 GEPGDDAAE

-248 ANGVVLITTKRGAQ
+248 ANGVVLITTKRGSQ
-262 GKAKINVSTSWTALA
+262 GKAKISVSTSWTALS
-277 PTKMVEQASSYEYA
+277 PTKMEEQASSLEYA

-296 MSLNDYWMRANKSV
+296 MSENDYWQTANLAV
-310 AIGKYP
+310 ANGKYAS
-316 DLDAYT
+316 LEAYM
-322 AEHTFSNSFSEG
+322 AEKPFSKSFSDA

-339 ATGSDPIRFPSTK
+339 ATGSDPIRFPNTR

-387 SQDGLFKEFDAGY
+387 SQDGLFKEFGA
-400 NYGYQYHRFNYRSNL
+400 NYDFGYQYHRFNYRSNL

-453 YATPFSSPGIVD
+453 YATPFSSPGIID
-465 NKLVYCTADYDD
+465 NKLVYCTTDYTDGL
-477 QKLPFVGNAG
+477 KLPFIGGDG
-487 MGYYGNGFMQTNIN
+487 MGYYGKGFMQTNIN

-523 AKGSYNSAYTIN
+523 AKGSYNSAYTIS
-535 KQGKSVVASF
+535 KQGNCQVATY
-545 NPLIQYEKDDQGQFI
+545 NPLVQYDEQGNVI
-560 LDAEGNKKIILNAD
+560 YNAD

-581 RQNGNDT
+581 RQNDNDT
-588 DPSYSASQAKAR
+588 DPSYSASQGKAR

-605 GSFNYSRVFDKHTV
+605 GSFNYSRVFGKHTV
-619 NALLL
+619 NALML

-632 YSNSSYPDVPR
+632 YSNISYPDVPR

-655 YASRYMAEFNMG
+655 YANRYMAEFNIG
-667 YNGSENFAPGRRFGV
+667 YNGSENFAPGRRFGT
-682 FPAGSVGW
+682 FPAGSIGW
-690 ILSEEKFWKP
+690 IISEEKFWKP
-700 ISKVASFFKIRASW
+700 ISKIASFFKLRASW
-714 GLVGNDKTKDAIRF
+714 GLVGNDKTLDKIRF

-737 GSYGLT
+737 GSYGLV
-743 NNMTNWADSYGYLF
+743 NNMSNWADTYGYLF
-757 GNAQSGTVQGTSSVA
+757 GNAQSGTVQGTSSIA

-820 VRDETVPS
+820 VRDATVPS
-828 TIGFTMPYTNA
+828 SIGFTMPYTNA
-839 GEAKSWG
+839 GETKAWG

-857 GKDFRFWG
+857 GKNFRFWG

-876 VEMKEEPKKNEYMMA
+876 IEMKEEPQKNDYMLA
-891 RGHRIGARS
+891 KGHRIGARS
-900 MYKFWKYYEGEQTKV
+900 MYKFWKYYEGEQTKA
-915 EYEKTFGQPFPTQL
+915 EYEQTFGTPFPQQRITNLQ
-929 KDYLMPGDC
+929 PGDC
-938 VYIDLDG
+938 VYVDLDG
-945 DGKINPNDK
+945 DGKIDPNDM

-1022 WTPQSYESQDALYP
+1022 WTPGVYESQDALYP
-1036 RATWDNA
+1036 RATWANA
-1043 EQNYAESD
+1043 EQNYENSD

-1074 AFKKIGMHKCEVT
+1074 TFKKIGMNKCEVT

>member
-1 MDSAADFLKTKSG
+1 MSKQ
-14 MNKNKVLKSS
+14 NKMMKKS
-24 VLPLAL
+24 VLPFAL
-30 CLTTMTFS
+30 VCSALMLS
-38 PILVSKAIAEVQNVQ
+38 PYVGGQAHAEVQNVQ
-53 QGELVKGTI
+53 QAKAVKGTV
-62 VDETGEPIIG
+62 VDETGEPVIG
-72 ATVLVVGGSATQG
+72 ATVLVVGGSASQG
-85 TVADMD
+85 TITDMD
-91 GNFSIKVKPGA
+91 GNFSINVKPGQ
-102 KLKISYIGFA
+102 KLKITYIGCDESIVA
-112 DQVVPAKNGM
+112 AKEGM
-122 KVTMK
+122 KVQMK
-127 EGGAVNLNA
+127 TSGAVSLNT

-248 ANGVVLITTKRGAQ
+248 ANGVVLITTKRGSQ
-262 GKAKINVSTSWTALA
+262 GKAKINVSTSWTALS
-277 PTKMVEQASSYEYA
+277 PTKMVEQASSLEYA

-296 MSLNDYWMRANKSV
+296 MSENDYWQTANLAV
-310 AIGKYP
+310 ANGKYSS
-316 DLDAYT
+316 LEAYM
-322 AEHTFSNSFSEG
+322 AEKPFSKSFSDA

-339 ATGSDPIRFPSTK
+339 ATGSDPIRFPNTR
-352 WADYIMKDVTLQQ
+352 WAEYIMKDVTLQL

-387 SQDGLFKEFDAGY
+387 SQDGLFKEFGA
-400 NYGYQYHRFNYRSNL
+400 NYDFGYQYHRFNYRSNL

-453 YATPFSSPGIVD
+453 YATPFSSPGIID
-465 NKLVYCTADYDD
+465 NKLVSCTTDYTDGL
-477 QKLPFVGNAG
+477 KLPFVGGDG
-487 MGYYGNGFMQTNIN
+487 MGYYGKGFMQTNIN

-535 KQGKSVVASF
+535 KQGNCQVASY
-545 NPLIQYEKDDQGQFI
+545 NPLVQYDEQGNVI
-560 LDAEGNKKIILNAD
+560 YNAD

-588 DPSYSASQAKAR
+588 DPSYSASQGKAR

-605 GSFNYSRVFDKHTV
+605 GSFNYSRVFGKHTV
-619 NALLL
+619 NALML

-632 YSNSSYPDVPR
+632 YSGSSSYPDVPR

-655 YASRYMAEFNMG
+655 YANRYMAEFNIG
-667 YNGSENFAPGRRFGV
+667 YNGSENFAPGRRFGT
-682 FPAGSVGW
+682 FPAGSIGW
-690 ILSEEKFWKP
+690 IISEEKFWKP
-700 ISKVASFFKIRASW
+700 ISKIASFFKLRASW
-714 GLVGNDKTKDAIRF
+714 GLVGNDKTADKIRF

-743 NNMTNWADSYGYLF
+743 NNMSDWADTYGYLF
-757 GNAQSGTVQGTSSVA
+757 GNAQSGTVPGTSSIA

-820 VRDETVPS
+820 VRDATVPS

-839 GEAKSWG
+839 GETKSWG

-876 VEMKEEPKKNEYMMA
+876 IEMKEEPQKNDYMLA
-891 RGHRIGARS
+891 KGHRIGARS
-900 MYKFWKYYEGEQTKV
+900 MYKFWKYYEGEQTKA
-915 EYEKTFGQPFPTQL
+915 EYEQTFGSLFPQQL
-929 KDYLMPGDC
+929 ISNLQPGDC
-938 VYIDLDG
+938 VYVDLDG
-945 DGKINPNDK
+945 DGKIDPNDM

-999 RQPFYCSSNTTQGGL
+999 RQPFFCSSNTTQGGL

-1022 WTPQSYESQDALYP
+1022 WTPGVYESQDALYP
-1036 RATWDNA
+1036 RATWANA
-1043 EQNYAESD
+1043 EQNYAGSD
-1051 LWEKDAKYLRLKTVS
+1051 LWEKNAKYLRLKTVS

-1074 AFKKIGMHKCEVT
+1074 TFKKIGMNKCEVT

>member
-1 MDSAADFLKTKSG
+1 MMKK
-14 MNKNKVLKSS
+14 S
-24 VLPLAL
+24 VLPFAL
-30 CLTTMTFS
+30 VCSALMLN
-38 PILVSKAIAEVQNVQ
+38 PYVGGQAHAEVQNVQ
-53 QGELVKGTI
+53 QAKAVKGTV
-62 VDETGEPIIG
+62 VDETGEPVIG
-72 ATVLVVGGSATQG
+72 ATVLVVGGSASQG
-85 TVADMD
+85 TITDMD
-91 GNFSIKVKPGA
+91 GNFSINVKPGQ
-102 KLKISYIGFA
+102 KLKITYIGYDESIVA
-112 DQVVPAKNGM
+112 AKEGM
-122 KVTMK
+122 KVQMK
-127 EGGAVNLNA
+127 TSGAVSLNT

-159 EDLVRTSVGSVNN
+159 DDLVRTSVGSVNN

-187 GEPGSDAAE
+187 GEPGDDAAE

-248 ANGVVLITTKRGAQ
+248 ANGVVLITTKRGSQ
-262 GKAKINVSTSWTALA
+262 GKAKISVSTSWTALS
-277 PTKMVEQASSYEYA
+277 PTKMVEQASSLEYA

-296 MSLNDYWMRANKSV
+296 MSENDYWQTANLAV
-310 AIGKYP
+310 ANGKYAS
-316 DLDAYT
+316 LEAYM
-322 AEHTFSNSFSEG
+322 AKKPFSKSFSDA

-339 ATGSDPIRFPSTK
+339 ATGSDPIRFPNTR
-352 WADYIMKDVTLQQ
+352 WAEYIMKDVTLQQ

-379 YFISAGYY
+379 YFISTGYY
-387 SQDGLFKEFDAGY
+387 SQDGLFKEFGA
-400 NYGYQYHRFNYRSNL
+400 NYDFGYQYHRFNYRSNL

-453 YATPFSSPGIVD
+453 YATPFSSPGIID
-465 NKLVYCTADYDD
+465 NKLVYCTTDYTDGL
-477 QKLPFVGNAG
+477 KLPFVGGDG
-487 MGYYGNGFMQTNIN
+487 MGYYGKGFMQTNIN

-523 AKGSYNSAYTIN
+523 AKGSYNSAYTIS
-535 KQGKSVVASF
+535 KQGNCQVATY
-545 NPLIQYEKDDQGQFI
+545 NPLVQYDEQGNVI
-560 LDAEGNKKIILNAD
+560 YNAD

-588 DPSYSASQAKAR
+588 DPSYSASQGKAR

-605 GSFNYSRVFDKHTV
+605 GSFNYSRVFGKHTV
-619 NALLL
+619 NALML

-632 YSNSSYPDVPR
+632 YSNISYPDVPR

-655 YASRYMAEFNMG
+655 YANRYMAEFNIG
-667 YNGSENFAPGRRFGV
+667 YNGSENFAPGRRFGT
-682 FPAGSVGW
+682 FPAGSIGW
-690 ILSEEKFWKP
+690 IISEEKFWKP
-700 ISKVASFFKIRASW
+700 ISKIASFFKLRASW
-714 GLVGNDKTKDAIRF
+714 GLVGNDKTAEKIRF

-737 GSYGLT
+737 GSYGLV
-743 NNMTNWADSYGYLF
+743 NNMSNWADTYGYLF
-757 GNAQSGTVQGTSSVA
+757 GNAQSGTVQGTSSIA

-783 IGWEKAFKQDYGFD
+783 LGWEKAFKQDYGFD

-820 VRDETVPS
+820 VRDATVPS
-828 TIGFTMPYTNA
+828 SIGFTMPYTNA
-839 GEAKSWG
+839 GETKAWG

-857 GKDFRFWG
+857 GKNFRFWG

-876 VEMKEEPKKNEYMMA
+876 IEMKEEPQKNDYMLA
-891 RGHRIGARS
+891 KGHRIGARS
-900 MYKFWKYYEGEQTKV
+900 MYKFWKYYEGEQTKA
-915 EYEKTFGQPFPTQL
+915 EYEQTFGTPFPQQRITNLQ
-929 KDYLMPGDC
+929 PGDC
-938 VYIDLDG
+938 VYVDLDG
-945 DGKINPNDK
+945 DGKIDPNDM

-1022 WTPQSYESQDALYP
+1022 WTPGVYESQDALYP
-1036 RATWDNA
+1036 RATWANA
-1043 EQNYAESD
+1043 EQNYENSD

-1074 AFKKIGMHKCEVT
+1074 TFKKIGMNKCEVT

>member
-1 MDSAADFLKTKSG
+1 MMKK
-14 MNKNKVLKSS
+14 S
-24 VLPLAL
+24 VLPFAL
-30 CLTTMTFS
+30 VCSALMLS
-38 PILVSKAIAEVQNVQ
+38 PYVGGQAHAEVQNVQ
-53 QGELVKGTI
+53 QAKAVKGTV
-62 VDETGEPIIG
+62 VDETGEPVIG
-72 ATVLVVGGSATQG
+72 ATVLVVGGSASQG
-85 TVADMD
+85 TITDMD
-91 GNFSIKVKPGA
+91 GNFSINVKLGQ
-102 KLKISYIGFA
+102 KLKITYIGYDESIVA
-112 DQVVPAKNGM
+112 AKEGM
-122 KVTMK
+122 KVQMK
-127 EGGAVNLNA
+127 TSGAVSLNT

-187 GEPGSDAAE
+187 GEPGDDAAE

-248 ANGVVLITTKRGAQ
+248 ANGVVLITTKRGSQ
-262 GKAKINVSTSWTALA
+262 GKAKISVSTSWTALS
-277 PTKMVEQASSYEYA
+277 PTKMVEQASSLEYA

-296 MSLNDYWMRANKSV
+296 MSENDYWQTANLAV
-310 AIGKYP
+310 ANGKYAS
-316 DLDAYT
+316 LEAYM
-322 AEHTFSNSFSEG
+322 AEKPFSKSFSDA

-339 ATGSDPIRFPSTK
+339 ATGSDPIRFPNTR
-352 WADYIMKDVTLQQ
+352 WAGYIMKDVTLQQ

-379 YFISAGYY
+379 YFISTGYY
-387 SQDGLFKEFDAGY
+387 SQDGLFKEFGA
-400 NYGYQYHRFNYRSNL
+400 NYDFGYQYHRFNYRSNL

-453 YATPFSSPGIVD
+453 YATPFSSPGIID
-465 NKLVYCTADYDD
+465 NKLVYCTTDYTDGL
-477 QKLPFVGNAG
+477 KLPFVGGDG
-487 MGYYGNGFMQTNIN
+487 MGYYGKGFMQTNIN

-523 AKGSYNSAYTIN
+523 AKGSYNSAYTIS
-535 KQGKSVVASF
+535 KQGNCQVATY
-545 NPLIQYEKDDQGQFI
+545 NPLVQYDEQGNVI
-560 LDAEGNKKIILNAD
+560 YNAD

-588 DPSYSASQAKAR
+588 DPSYSASQGKAR

-605 GSFNYSRVFDKHTV
+605 GSFNYSRVFGKHTV
-619 NALLL
+619 NALML

-632 YSNSSYPDVPR
+632 YSNISYPDVPR

-655 YASRYMAEFNMG
+655 YANRYMAEFNIG
-667 YNGSENFAPGRRFGV
+667 YNGSENFAPGRRFGT
-682 FPAGSVGW
+682 FPAGSIGW
-690 ILSEEKFWKP
+690 IISEEKFWKP
-700 ISKVASFFKIRASW
+700 ISKIASFFKLRASW
-714 GLVGNDKTKDAIRF
+714 GLVGNDKTLDKIRF

-737 GSYGLT
+737 GSYGLV
-743 NNMTNWADSYGYLF
+743 NNMSNWADTYGYLF
-757 GNAQSGTVQGTSSVA
+757 GNAQSGTVQGTSSIA

-820 VRDETVPS
+820 VRDATVPS
-828 TIGFTMPYTNA
+828 SIGFTMPYTNA
-839 GEAKSWG
+839 GETKAWG

-857 GKDFRFWG
+857 GKNFRFWG

-876 VEMKEEPKKNEYMMA
+876 IEMKEEPQKNDYMLA
-891 RGHRIGARS
+891 KGHRIGARS
-900 MYKFWKYYEGEQTKV
+900 MYKFWKYYEGEQTKA
-915 EYEKTFGQPFPTQL
+915 EYEQTFGTPFPQQRITNLQ
-929 KDYLMPGDC
+929 PGDC
-938 VYIDLDG
+938 VYVDLDG
-945 DGKINPNDK
+945 DGKIDPNDM

-1022 WTPQSYESQDALYP
+1022 WTPGVYESQDALYP
-1036 RATWDNA
+1036 RATWANA
-1043 EQNYAESD
+1043 EQNYENSD

-1074 AFKKIGMHKCEVT
+1074 TFKKIGMNKCEVT

>member
-1 MDSAADFLKTKSG
+1 MSKQ
-14 MNKNKVLKSS
+14 NKMMKKS
-24 VLPLAL
+24 VLPFAL
-30 CLTTMTFS
+30 VCSALMLN
-38 PILVSKAIAEVQNVQ
+38 PYMGGQAHAEVQKVQ
-53 QGELVKGTI
+53 QEKAVKGTV
-62 VDETGEPIIG
+62 VDETGEPVIG
-72 ATVLVVGGSATQG
+72 ATVLVVGGKASQG
-85 TVADMD
+85 TITDMD
-91 GNFSIKVKPGA
+91 GNFSINVKPGQ
-102 KLKISYIGFA
+102 KLKITYIGYDESIVA
-112 DQVVPAKNGM
+112 AKEGM
-122 KVTMK
+122 KVQMK
-127 EGGAVNLNA
+127 TSGAVSLNT

-159 EDLVRTSVGSVNN
+159 DDLVRTSVGSVNN

-187 GEPGSDAAE
+187 GEPGDDAAE

-248 ANGVVLITTKRGAQ
+248 ANGVVLITTKRGSQ
-262 GKAKINVSTSWTALA
+262 GKAKISVSTSWTALS
-277 PTKMVEQASSYEYA
+277 PTKMVEQASSLEYA

-296 MSLNDYWMRANKSV
+296 MSENDYWQTANLAV
-310 AIGKYP
+310 ANGKYAS
-316 DLDAYT
+316 LEAYM
-322 AEHTFSNSFSEG
+322 AEKPFSKSFSDA

-339 ATGSDPIRFPSTK
+339 ATGSDPIRFPNTR

-387 SQDGLFKEFDAGY
+387 SQDGLFKEFGA
-400 NYGYQYHRFNYRSNL
+400 NYDFGYQYHRFNYRSNL

-453 YATPFSSPGIVD
+453 YATPFSSPGIID
-465 NKLVYCTADYDD
+465 NKLVYCTTDYTDGL
-477 QKLPFVGNAG
+477 KLPFVGGDG
-487 MGYYGNGFMQTNIN
+487 MGYYGKGFMQTNIN

-523 AKGSYNSAYTIN
+523 AKGSYNSAYTIS
-535 KQGKSVVASF
+535 KQGNCQVATY
-545 NPLIQYEKDDQGQFI
+545 NPLVQYDEQGNVI
-560 LDAEGNKKIILNAD
+560 YNAD

-588 DPSYSASQAKAR
+588 DPSYSASQGKAR

-605 GSFNYSRVFDKHTV
+605 GSFNYSRVFGKHTV
-619 NALLL
+619 NALML

-632 YSNSSYPDVPR
+632 YSNISYPDVPR

-655 YASRYMAEFNMG
+655 YANRYMAEFNIG
-667 YNGSENFAPGRRFGV
+667 YNGSENFAPGRRFGT
-682 FPAGSVGW
+682 FPAGSIGW
-690 ILSEEKFWKP
+690 IISEEKFWKP
-700 ISKVASFFKIRASW
+700 ISKIASFFKLRASW
-714 GLVGNDKTKDAIRF
+714 GLVGNDKTLDKIRF

-737 GSYGLT
+737 GSYGLV
-743 NNMTNWADSYGYLF
+743 NNMSNWADTYGYLF
-757 GNAQSGTVQGTSSVA
+757 GNAQSGTVQGTSSIA

-820 VRDETVPS
+820 VRDATVPS
-828 TIGFTMPYTNA
+828 SIGFTMPYTNA
-839 GEAKSWG
+839 GETKAWG

-857 GKDFRFWG
+857 GKNFRFWG

-876 VEMKEEPKKNEYMMA
+876 IEMKEEPQKNDYMLA
-891 RGHRIGARS
+891 KGHRIGARS
-900 MYKFWKYYEGEQTKV
+900 MYKFWKYYEGEQTKA
-915 EYEKTFGQPFPTQL
+915 EYEQTFGTPFPQQRITNLQ
-929 KDYLMPGDC
+929 PGDC
-938 VYIDLDG
+938 VYVDLDG
-945 DGKINPNDK
+945 DGKIDPNDM

-1022 WTPQSYESQDALYP
+1022 WTPGVYESQDALYP
-1036 RATWDNA
+1036 RATWANA
-1043 EQNYAESD
+1043 EQNYENSD

-1074 AFKKIGMHKCEVT
+1074 TFKKIGMNKCEVT

>member
-1 MDSAADFLKTKSG
+1 MSKQ
-14 MNKNKVLKSS
+14 NKMMKKS
-24 VLPLAL
+24 VLPFAL
-30 CLTTMTFS
+30 VCSALMLS
-38 PILVSKAIAEVQNVQ
+38 PYVGGQAHAEVLNVQ
-53 QGELVKGTI
+53 QAKAVKGTV
-62 VDETGEPIIG
+62 VDETGEPVIG
-72 ATVLVVGGSATQG
+72 ATVLIVGGSASQG
-85 TVADMD
+85 TITDMD
-91 GNFSIKVKPGA
+91 GNFSINVKPGQ
-102 KLKISYIGFA
+102 KLKITYIGYDESIVA
-112 DQVVPAKNGM
+112 AKEGM
-122 KVTMK
+122 KVQMK
-127 EGGAVNLNA
+127 TSGAVSLNT

-159 EDLVRTSVGSVNN
+159 DDLVRTSVGSVNN

-187 GEPGSDAAE
+187 GEPGDDAAE

-248 ANGVVLITTKRGAQ
+248 ANGVVLITTKRGSQ
-262 GKAKINVSTSWTALA
+262 GKAKISVSTSWTALS
-277 PTKMVEQASSYEYA
+277 PTKMVEQASSLEYA

-296 MSLNDYWMRANKSV
+296 MSENDYWQTANLAV
-310 AIGKYP
+310 ANGKYSS
-316 DLDAYT
+316 LEAYM
-322 AEHTFSNSFSEG
+322 AEKPFSKSFSDA

-339 ATGSDPIRFPSTK
+339 ATGSDPIRFPNTR

-379 YFISAGYY
+379 YFISTGYY
-387 SQDGLFKEFDAGY
+387 SQDGLFKEFGA
-400 NYGYQYHRFNYRSNL
+400 NYDFGYQYHRFNYRSNL

-453 YATPFSSPGIVD
+453 YATPFSSPGIID
-465 NKLVYCTADYDD
+465 NKLVYCTTDYTDGL
-477 QKLPFVGNAG
+477 KLPFVGGDG
-487 MGYYGNGFMQTNIN
+487 MGYYGKGFMQTNIN

-523 AKGSYNSAYTIN
+523 AKGSYNSAYTIS
-535 KQGKSVVASF
+535 KQGNCQVATY
-545 NPLIQYEKDDQGQFI
+545 NPLVQYDEQGNVI
-560 LDAEGNKKIILNAD
+560 YNAD

-588 DPSYSASQAKAR
+588 DPSYSASQGKAR

-605 GSFNYSRVFDKHTV
+605 GSFNYSRVFGKHTV
-619 NALLL
+619 NALML

-632 YSNSSYPDVPR
+632 YSNISYPDVPR

-655 YASRYMAEFNMG
+655 YANRYMAEFNIG
-667 YNGSENFAPGRRFGV
+667 YNGSENFAPGRRFGT
-682 FPAGSVGW
+682 FPAGSIGW
-690 ILSEEKFWKP
+690 IISEEKFWKP
-700 ISKVASFFKIRASW
+700 ISKIASFFKLRASW
-714 GLVGNDKTKDAIRF
+714 GLVGNDKTLDKIRF

-737 GSYGLT
+737 GSYGLV
-743 NNMTNWADSYGYLF
+743 NNMSNWADTYGYLF
-757 GNAQSGTVQGTSSVA
+757 GNAQPGTVQGTSSIA

-820 VRDETVPS
+820 VRDATVPS
-828 TIGFTMPYTNA
+828 SIGFTMPYTNA
-839 GEAKSWG
+839 GETKAWG

-857 GKDFRFWG
+857 GKNFRFWG

-876 VEMKEEPKKNEYMMA
+876 IEMKEEPQKNDYMLA
-891 RGHRIGARS
+891 KGHRIGARS
-900 MYKFWKYYEGEQTKV
+900 MYKFWKYYEGEQTKA
-915 EYEKTFGQPFPTQL
+915 EYEQTFGTPFPQQRITNLQ
-929 KDYLMPGDC
+929 PGDC
-938 VYIDLDG
+938 VYVDLDG
-945 DGKINPNDK
+945 DGKIDPNDM

-1022 WTPQSYESQDALYP
+1022 WTPGVYESQDALYP
-1036 RATWDNA
+1036 RATWANA
-1043 EQNYAESD
+1043 EQNYENSD

-1074 AFKKIGMHKCEVT
+1074 TFKKIGMNKCEVT

>member
-1 MDSAADFLKTKSG
+1 MSKQ
-14 MNKNKVLKSS
+14 NKMMKKS
-24 VLPLAL
+24 VLPFAL
-30 CLTTMTFS
+30 VCSALMLN
-38 PILVSKAIAEVQNVQ
+38 PYVGGQAHAEVQNVQ
-53 QGELVKGTI
+53 QAKAVKGTV
-62 VDETGEPIIG
+62 VDETGEPVIG
-72 ATVLVVGGSATQG
+72 ATVLVVGGSASQG
-85 TVADMD
+85 TITDMD
-91 GNFSIKVKPGA
+91 GNFSINVKPGQ
-102 KLKISYIGFA
+102 KLKITYIGYDESIVA
-112 DQVVPAKNGM
+112 AKEGM
-122 KVTMK
+122 KVQMK
-127 EGGAVNLNA
+127 TSGAVSLNT

-159 EDLVRTSVGSVNN
+159 DDLVRTSVGSVNN

-187 GEPGSDAAE
+187 GEPGDDAAE

-248 ANGVVLITTKRGAQ
+248 ANGVVLITTKRGSQ
-262 GKAKINVSTSWTALA
+262 GKAKISVSTSWTALS
-277 PTKMVEQASSYEYA
+277 PTKMVEQASSLEYA

-296 MSLNDYWMRANKSV
+296 MSENDYWQTANLAV
-310 AIGKYP
+310 ANGKYAS
-316 DLDAYT
+316 LEAYM
-322 AEHTFSNSFSEG
+322 AEKPFSKSFSDA

-339 ATGSDPIRFPSTK
+339 ATGSDPIRFPNTR
-352 WADYIMKDVTLQQ
+352 WAEYIMKDVTLQQ

-379 YFISAGYY
+379 YFISTGYY
-387 SQDGLFKEFDAGY
+387 SQDGLFKEFGA
-400 NYGYQYHRFNYRSNL
+400 NYDFGYQYHRFNYRSNL

-453 YATPFSSPGIVD
+453 YATPFSSPGIID
-465 NKLVYCTADYDD
+465 NKLVYCTTDYTDGL
-477 QKLPFVGNAG
+477 KLPFVGGDG
-487 MGYYGNGFMQTNIN
+487 MGYYGKGFMQTNIN

-523 AKGSYNSAYTIN
+523 AKGSYNSAYTIS
-535 KQGKSVVASF
+535 KQGNCQVATY
-545 NPLIQYEKDDQGQFI
+545 NPLVQYDEQGNVI
-560 LDAEGNKKIILNAD
+560 YNAD

-581 RQNGNDT
+581 RQNDNDT
-588 DPSYSASQAKAR
+588 DPSYSASQGKAR

-605 GSFNYSRVFDKHTV
+605 GSFNYSRVFGKHTV
-619 NALLL
+619 NALML

-632 YSNSSYPDVPR
+632 YSGSDSYPDVPR

-655 YASRYMAEFNMG
+655 YANRYMAEFNIG
-667 YNGSENFAPGRRFGV
+667 YNGSENFAPGRRFGT
-682 FPAGSVGW
+682 FPAGSIGW

-700 ISKVASFFKIRASW
+700 ISKIASFFKLRASW
-714 GLVGNDKTKDAIRF
+714 GLVGNDKTADKIRF

-737 GSYGLT
+737 GSYGLV
-743 NNMTNWADSYGYLF
+743 NNMSDWADTYGYLF
-757 GNAQSGTVQGTSSVA
+757 GNAQSGTVQGTSSIA

-820 VRDETVPS
+820 VRDATVPS
-828 TIGFTMPYTNA
+828 SIGFTMPYTNA
-839 GEAKSWG
+839 GETKSWG
-846 WELSLGYNDKI
+846 WELSLGYDAKI
-857 GKDFRFWG
+857 GKDFRFWS

-876 VEMKEEPKKNEYMMA
+876 IEMKEEPQKNAYMFA
-891 RGHRIGARS
+891 KGHRIGARS
-900 MYKFWKYYEGEQTKV
+900 MYKFWKYYEGEQTKA
-915 EYEKTFGQPFPTQL
+915 EYEQTFGTPFPKQL
-929 KDYLMPGDC
+929 ISNLQPGDC
-938 VYIDLDG
+938 VYVDLDG
-945 DGKINPNDK
+945 DGKIDPNDM

-1022 WTPQSYESQDALYP
+1022 WTPGVYESQDALYP
-1036 RATWDNA
+1036 RATWANA
-1043 EQNYAESD
+1043 EQNYAGSD

-1074 AFKKIGMHKCEVT
+1074 TFKKIGMNKCEVT

>member
-1 MDSAADFLKTKSG
+1 MSKQ
-14 MNKNKVLKSS
+14 NKMMKKS
-24 VLPLAL
+24 VLPFAL
-30 CLTTMTFS
+30 VCSALMLN
-38 PILVSKAIAEVQNVQ
+38 PYVGGQAHAEVQNVQ
-53 QGELVKGTI
+53 QAKAITGTV
-62 VDETGEPIIG
+62 VDETGEPVIG
-72 ATVLVVGGSATQG
+72 ATVLVVGGSASQG
-85 TVADMD
+85 TITDMD
-91 GNFSIKVKPGA
+91 GNFSINVKPGQ
-102 KLKISYIGFA
+102 KLKITYIGYDESIVA
-112 DQVVPAKNGM
+112 AKEGM
-122 KVTMK
+122 KVQMK
-127 EGGAVNLNA
+127 TSGAVSLNT

-159 EDLVRTSVGSVNN
+159 DDLVRTSVGSVNN

-187 GEPGSDAAE
+187 GEPGDDAAE

-248 ANGVVLITTKRGAQ
+248 ANGVVLITTKRGSQ
-262 GKAKINVSTSWTALA
+262 GKAKISVSTSWTALS
-277 PTKMVEQASSYEYA
+277 PTKMVEQASSLEYA

-296 MSLNDYWMRANKSV
+296 MSENDYWQTANLAV
-310 AIGKYP
+310 ANGKYSS
-316 DLDAYT
+316 LEAYM
-322 AEHTFSNSFSEG
+322 AEKPFSKSFSDA

-339 ATGSDPIRFPSTK
+339 ATGTDPIRFPNTR

-387 SQDGLFKEFDAGY
+387 SQDGLFKEFGA
-400 NYGYQYHRFNYRSNL
+400 NYDFGYQYHRFNYRSNL

-453 YATPFSSPGIVD
+453 YATPFSSPGIID
-465 NKLVYCTADYDD
+465 NKLVYCTTDYTDGL
-477 QKLPFVGNAG
+477 KLPFVGGNG

-501 KIQMDLVLDQK
+501 KLQMDLVLDQK

-535 KQGKSVVASF
+535 KQGNCQVATY
-545 NPLIQYEKDDQGQFI
+545 NPLVQYDEQGNVI
-560 LDAEGNKKIILNAD
+560 YNAD

-588 DPSYSASQAKAR
+588 DPSYSASQGKAR

-605 GSFNYSRVFDKHTV
+605 GSFNYSRVFGKHTV
-619 NALLL
+619 NALML

-632 YSNSSYPDVPR
+632 YSGSDSYPDVPR

-655 YASRYMAEFNMG
+655 YANRYMAEFNIG
-667 YNGSENFAPGRRFGV
+667 YNGSENFAPGRRFGT
-682 FPAGSVGW
+682 FPAGSIGW
-690 ILSEEKFWKP
+690 IISEEKFWKP
-700 ISKVASFFKIRASW
+700 ISKIASFFKLRASW
-714 GLVGNDKTKDAIRF
+714 GLVGNDKTAEKIRF

-737 GSYGLT
+737 GSYGLV
-743 NNMTNWADSYGYLF
+743 NNMSDWADTYGYLF
-757 GNAQSGTVQGTSSVA
+757 GNAQSGTVQGTSSIA

-783 IGWEKAFKQDYGFD
+783 LGWEKAFKQDYGFD

-820 VRDETVPS
+820 VRDATVPS
-828 TIGFTMPYTNA
+828 SIGFTMPYTNA
-839 GEAKSWG
+839 GETKSWG
-846 WELSLGYNDKI
+846 WELSLGYDAKI
-857 GKDFRFWG
+857 GKDFRFWS

-876 VEMKEEPKKNEYMMA
+876 IEMKEEPQKNAYMFA
-891 RGHRIGARS
+891 KGHRIGARY
-900 MYKFWKYYEGEQTKV
+900 MYKFWKYYEGEQTKA
-915 EYEKTFGQPFPTQL
+915 EYEHTFGTPFPKQL
-929 KDYLMPGDC
+929 ISNLQPGDC
-938 VYIDLDG
+938 VYVDLDG
-945 DGKINPNDK
+945 DGKIDPNDM

-1022 WTPQSYESQDALYP
+1022 WTPGVYESQDALYP
-1036 RATWDNA
+1036 RATWANA
-1043 EQNYAESD
+1043 EQNYAGSD

-1074 AFKKIGMHKCEVT
+1074 TFKKIGMNKCEVT

>member
-1 MDSAADFLKTKSG
+1 MMKK
-14 MNKNKVLKSS
+14 S
-24 VLPLAL
+24 VLPFAL
-30 CLTTMTFS
+30 VCSALMLN
-38 PILVSKAIAEVQNVQ
+38 PYMGVQAHAEVQNVQ
-53 QGELVKGTI
+53 QAKAVKGTV
-62 VDETGEPIIG
+62 VDETGEPVIG
-72 ATVLVVGGSATQG
+72 ATVLVVGGSASQG
-85 TVADMD
+85 TITDMD
-91 GNFSIKVKPGA
+91 GNFSINVKLGQ
-102 KLKISYIGFA
+102 KLKITYIGYDESIVA
-112 DQVVPAKNGM
+112 AKEGM
-122 KVTMK
+122 KVQMK
-127 EGGAVNLNA
+127 TSGAVSLNT

-248 ANGVVLITTKRGAQ
+248 ANGVVLITTKRGSQ
-262 GKAKINVSTSWTALA
+262 GKAKISVSTSWTALS
-277 PTKMVEQASSYEYA
+277 PTKMVEQASSLEYA

-296 MSLNDYWMRANKSV
+296 MSENDYWQTANLAV
-310 AIGKYP
+310 ANGKYAS
-316 DLDAYT
+316 LEAYM
-322 AEHTFSNSFSEG
+322 AEKPFSKSFSDA

-339 ATGSDPIRFPSTK
+339 ATGSDPIRFPNTR

-379 YFISAGYY
+379 YFISTGYY
-387 SQDGLFKEFDAGY
+387 SQDGLFKEFGA
-400 NYGYQYHRFNYRSNL
+400 NYDFGYQYHRFNYRSNL

-453 YATPFSSPGIVD
+453 YATPFSSPGIID
-465 NKLVYCTADYDD
+465 NKLVYCTTDYTDGL
-477 QKLPFVGNAG
+477 KLPFVGGDG
-487 MGYYGNGFMQTNIN
+487 MGYYGKGFMQTNIN

-523 AKGSYNSAYTIN
+523 AKGSYNSAYTIS
-535 KQGKSVVASF
+535 KQGNCQVATY
-545 NPLIQYEKDDQGQFI
+545 NPLVQYDEQGNVI
-560 LDAEGNKKIILNAD
+560 YNAD

-588 DPSYSASQAKAR
+588 DPSYSASQGKAR

-605 GSFNYSRVFDKHTV
+605 GSFNYSRVFGKHTV
-619 NALLL
+619 NALML

-632 YSNSSYPDVPR
+632 YSNISYPDVPR

-655 YASRYMAEFNMG
+655 YANRYMAEFNIG
-667 YNGSENFAPGRRFGV
+667 YNGSENFAPGRRFGT
-682 FPAGSVGW
+682 FPAGSIGW
-690 ILSEEKFWKP
+690 IISEEKFWKP
-700 ISKVASFFKIRASW
+700 ISKIASFFKLRASW
-714 GLVGNDKTKDAIRF
+714 GLVGNDKTLDKIRF

-737 GSYGLT
+737 GSYGLV
-743 NNMTNWADSYGYLF
+743 NNMSNWADTYGYLF
-757 GNAQSGTVQGTSSVA
+757 GNAQSGTVQGTSSIA

-820 VRDETVPS
+820 VRDATVPS
-828 TIGFTMPYTNA
+828 SIGFTMPYTNA
-839 GEAKSWG
+839 GETKAWG

-857 GKDFRFWG
+857 GKNFRFWG

-876 VEMKEEPKKNEYMMA
+876 IEMKEEPQKNDYMLA
-891 RGHRIGARS
+891 KGHRIGARS
-900 MYKFWKYYEGEQTKV
+900 MYKFWKYYEGEQTKA
-915 EYEKTFGQPFPTQL
+915 EYEQTFGTPFPQQRITNLQ
-929 KDYLMPGDC
+929 PGDC
-938 VYIDLDG
+938 VYVDLDG
-945 DGKINPNDK
+945 DGKIDPNDM

-1022 WTPQSYESQDALYP
+1022 WTPGVYESQDALYP
-1036 RATWDNA
+1036 RATWANA
-1043 EQNYAESD
+1043 EQNYENSD

-1074 AFKKIGMHKCEVT
+1074 TFKKIGMNKCEVT